1 MLLPF
6 PPREVFWASCSSLHE
21 GRRNRASS
29 HSLPYTR
36 HLAMPFRVTFSRP
49 SQAERLMHCPLPR
62 FAVAGLPRL
71 IGTGKELAHL
81 NPVLT
86 CGCLQWPPHLRP
98 RFLFPA
104 GRERRF
110 ARSRLVLGA
119 QAHLRARAA
128 GQRRGQRFCCRGWCR
143 QSSSSRPRERLIKFC
158 DCVAEV
164 VEAVLAL
171 ALEHH
176 LDHHFA
182 GIFVDQVV

>member
-21 GRRNRASS
+21 GRRNQASAY
-29 HSLPYTR
+29 SLPYTR

-62 FAVAGLPRL
+62 FTVAGLPRL

-86 CGCLQWPPHLRP
+86 CGCLQWPPHLRS

-110 ARSRLVLGA
+110 ARSRLVLGP

-128 GQRRGQRFCCRGWCR
+128 GQRRSQRFVVRGLRRTRENSCLQADKRSAPIAYNCRGR
-143 QSSSSRPRERLIKFC
+143 TNKRGEP
-158 DCVAEV
+158 A
-164 VEAVLAL
+164 
-171 ALEHH
+171 
-176 LDHHFA
+176 
-182 GIFVDQVV
+182 